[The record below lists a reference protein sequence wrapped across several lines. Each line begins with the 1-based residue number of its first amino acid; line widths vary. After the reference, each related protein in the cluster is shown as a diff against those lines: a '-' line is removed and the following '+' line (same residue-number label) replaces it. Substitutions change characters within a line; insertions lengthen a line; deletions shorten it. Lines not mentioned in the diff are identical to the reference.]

1 MESRYRDSNIRDQR
15 LDFKNNPDKCMELTD
30 LFLDNKEAFNNPQ
43 NEDMVA
49 LKKFFVSILT
59 DSYPNE
65 KSSA

>member
-1 MESRYRDSNIRDQR
+1 
-15 LDFKNNPDKCMELTD
+15 MELTD